1 MKFRVFLLFFF
12 LWTGYSGLAQE
23 ILVLDQEGRQAL
35 SGVDILDKKSK
46 LSSRTNAEGKA
57 NLSVFTE
64 KNQSRFPKQDSKVKP
79 SLGKNLVPWI
89 L

>member
-23 ILVLDQEGRQAL
+23 ILVLDQEGKQAL
-35 SGVDILDKKSK
+35 SGVDILDKKS
-46 LSSRTNAEGKA
+46 
-57 NLSVFTE
+57 
-64 KNQSRFPKQDSKVKP
+64 QSRFLKLDSKVKP

>member
-1 MKFRVFLLFFF
+1 MKLRVFLLFFF

-23 ILVLDQEGRQAL
+23 ILVLDQEGKQAL
-35 SGVDILDKKSK
+35 SGVDILEKKSK

-64 KNQSRFPKQDSKVKP
+64 KKWKTF
-79 SLGKNLVPWI
+79 
-89 L
+89 